1 MVEFTGSNGSGVDTS
16 VYGSTLTKVLNKIAP
31 GQGADAYQL
40 AQLLTPAPREI
51 SGAELALQFFSN
63 MAANA
68 SQPGATVLSSA
79 ASAVKPT
86 ADEYIR
92 QVEANRKS
100 REATGPLAVSLAKA
114 LKPAKATQPTIGGYT
129 LVKDIEGVGKAGDP
143 LTMSNAEAA
152 KFTGIHGFDSLQK
165 YTPPSTQIDLGKG
178 DESQYAKTVGTKAAN
193 AFIDNQAASKSAYGT
208 LTDLDTM
215 FEMISEMDEGGEIT
229 DSMLETGAIANLT
242 LPLKNLAVSL
252 NIGGVNLNDEVSS
265 ATALNSLV
273 NKVTLGTVA
282 QLKGPLSEK
291 ELGFLAA
298 VQPYLGNTVDGNKLI
313 ILIQKHAA
321 EKAVN
326 YDKFLSEWRNKKIEG
341 KDGILTS
348 RGNPK
353 SSSEFDNMI
362 EDWRATD
369 EFRMPLTKYIGN
381 LTKDFTN
388 LLIQKD
394 LQRVAEGKPRKYEVD
409 DNGFTAEG
417 AKNIALDV
425 NKRIPRT
432 TLNKLFRDNTNIQE
446 LFNKVL
452 KELGD

>member
-1 MVEFTGSNGSGVDTS
+1 MAVLGANGSGLDSS
-16 VYGSTLTKVLNKIAP
+16 VYGSALTKALNKIAP
-31 GQGADAYQL
+31 GQGKDAYEL
-40 AQLLTPAPREI
+40 AQLLTPQPREI

-114 LKPAKATQPTIGGYT
+114 LKPAKATKPTIGGYT
-129 LVKDIEGVGKAGDP
+129 LVKDIAGVGKAGDP
-143 LTMSNAEAA
+143 LTMTNVLAEAFVN
-152 KFTGIHGFDSLQK
+152 KHGIGSIKEFK
-165 YTPPSTQIDLGKG
+165 TPLVDLGKG
-178 DESQYAKTVGTKAAN
+178 DESQYAKTVGTKAATS
-193 AFIDNQAASKSAYGT
+193 FIENRAASQAAYGT
-208 LTDLDTM
+208 VADLDTM
-215 FEMISEMDEGGEIT
+215 FEMISEMTEGGVIT
-229 DSMLETGAIANLT
+229 DSMLQTGALANLT

-252 NIGGVNLNDEVSS
+252 NIGGVDLNEEVSS
-265 ATALNSLV
+265 ATALNSMV
-273 NKVTLGTVA
+273 NKVTLGTVK

-313 ILIQKHAA
+313 ILMQKHSA
-321 EKAVN
+321 EKAIN
-326 YDKFLSEWRNKKIEG
+326 YDKFLYKWRNTKVDG
-341 KDGILTS
+341 KP

-362 EDWRATD
+362 DEWRATE

-388 LLIQKD
+388 VLIQKD

>member
-1 MVEFTGSNGSGVDTS
+1 MVEFTGSNGSGLDDR
-16 VYGSTLTKVLNKIAP
+16 VYGVIRSLTKDDDTAR
-31 GQGADAYQL
+31 QAMEA
-40 AQLLTPAPREI
+40 AQALTPQPREI

-208 LTDLDTM
+208 LTDLNTM
-215 FEMISEMDEGGEIT
+215 FEMISEMTEGGEIT

-252 NIGGVNLNDEVSS
+252 NIGGVDLNDEVSS

-291 ELGFLAA
+291 ELGFLQA
-298 VQPYLGNTVDGNKLI
+298 VQPYLGNTVNGNKLI

-326 YDKFLSEWRNKKIEG
+326 YDKFLSEWRNTKVDG
-341 KDGILTS
+341 KL

>member
-1 MVEFTGSNGSGVDTS
+1 MVEFTGSNGSGLDTS
-16 VYGSTLTKVLNKIAP
+16 VYGSALTKALNTIAP
-31 GQGADAYQL
+31 GQGKDAYEL
-40 AQLLTPAPREI
+40 AQLLTPQPREI
-51 SGAELALQFFSN
+51 SGPELALQFFSN

-68 SQPGATVLSSA
+68 SQPGSTVLSSA
-79 ASAVKPT
+79 ASAIKPT

-114 LKPAKATQPTIGGYT
+114 LKPAKATKPTIGGYT
-129 LVKDIEGVGKAGDP
+129 LAKKIDGVGNVGKP
-143 LTMSNAEAA
+143 LTMTNVEAE
-152 KFTGIHGFDSLQK
+152 KFIAIHGVDSLQK

-178 DESQYAKTVGTKAAN
+178 DESQYAKTVGTKAATS
-193 AFIDNQAASKSAYGT
+193 FIDNQAASKAAYGT
-208 LTDLDTM
+208 LTDLNTM
-215 FEMISEMDEGGEIT
+215 FEMISEITEDGEIT
-229 DSMLETGAIANLT
+229 DNMLETGAIANLT
-242 LPLKNLAVSL
+242 LPLKNLAVSFG
-252 NIGGVNLNDEVSS
+252 IGGVSLNDEVSS
-265 ATALNSLV
+265 AIALNSLV

-291 ELGFLAA
+291 ELAFLKA

-313 ILIQKHAA
+313 ILIQKHSA

-326 YDKFLSEWRNKKIEG
+326 YDKFLSEWRNTKVDG
-341 KDGILTS
+341 KL

-369 EFRMPLTKYIGN
+369 EFRIPLTKYIGN
-381 LTKDFTN
+381 LTEDFTSV
-388 LLIQKD
+388 LIEKD
-394 LQRVAEGKPRKYEVD
+394 LQRVAEGKDRKYEVD
-409 DNGFTAEG
+409 ANGFTAEG

>member
-1 MVEFTGSNGSGVDTS
+1 MAVLGANGSGLDTS
-16 VYGSTLTKVLNKIAP
+16 VYGSALTKVLNKIAP

-68 SQPGATVLSSA
+68 SQPGSTVLSSA

-114 LKPAKATQPTIGGYT
+114 LKPAKATKPTIGGYT
-129 LVKDIEGVGKAGDP
+129 LAKKIDGVGNVGKP
-143 LTMSNAEAA
+143 LTMTNVEAE
-152 KFTGIHGFDSLQK
+152 KFIAIHGVDSLQK

-193 AFIDNQAASKSAYGT
+193 SFIENRAASKAAYGT
-208 LTDLDTM
+208 VSDLDTM
-215 FEMISEMDEGGEIT
+215 FEMISEMTEGGVIT
-229 DSMLETGAIANLT
+229 DSMLQTGALANLT

-252 NIGGVNLNDEVSS
+252 NIGGVDLEDEVSS
-265 ATALNSLV
+265 ATALNSMV

-313 ILIQKHAA
+313 ILMQKHSA
-321 EKAVN
+321 EKAIS
-326 YDKFLSEWRNKKIEG
+326 YDKFLYKWRNKKIEG
-341 KDGILTS
+341 KDGILKS

-362 EDWRATD
+362 DEWRATD

-388 LLIQKD
+388 VLIQKD